1 MGYELRRKIRTQ
13 IRLVKRLITEGT
25 LEEYISKQTTRR
37 GSSPFKSTKFEKNE
51 YIQMTSSERK
61 PSAKHTDLV
70 DGSSSIETTT
80 DYRSSYS
87 INERKSSTTSTRS
100 SLSPERRKTPTG
112 KSTTTTT
119 VENIPGG
126 TRTTTTKTTEK
137 SFVTLKK
144 AAPTTKTPVEDNQ
157 PEWVRQRNL
166 RNSKESATITTKK
179 TTSTSCTTS
188 KKERSSPVKEVK
200 GTDLITSSYGVGPT
214 DENGTPLFGLRALR
228 AQNKHEQSKGENM
241 LSHISKVKIK

>member
-37 GSSPFKSTKFEKNE
+37 ASSPSKSTQFEKTE
-51 YIQMTSSERK
+51 YIQRTSPERK
-61 PSAKHTDLV
+61 PSLKQTDSV
-70 DGSSSIETTT
+70 DRRSSIENTTE
-80 DYRSSYS
+80 YKSSTS
-87 INERKSSTTSTRS
+87 ERKSSTTSTRS

-119 VENIPGG
+119 VETIPGG

-179 TTSTSCTTS
+179 TTSSSCTTS

-228 AQNKHEQSKGENM
+228 AQNKYEQSKGELCCNENA
-241 LSHISKVKIK
+241 IVVIV

>member
-37 GSSPFKSTKFEKNE
+37 ASSPIKSTKVEKTE
-51 YIQMTSSERK
+51 YIQRTSPERK
-61 PSAKHTDLV
+61 KIFEHTDLV
-70 DGSSSIETTT
+70 DRRSSIENTTE
-80 DYRSSYS
+80 YKSSYS
-87 INERKSSTTSTRS
+87 LNERKSSTTRS

-112 KSTTTTT
+112 KATTTTT

-137 SFVTLKK
+137 TFVTLKK
-144 AAPTTKTPVEDNQ
+144 AAPPTKTPVEDSQ

-179 TTSTSCTTS
+179 TTSSSSTTS

-228 AQNKHEQSKGENM
+228 AQNKNEQSKGEN
-241 LSHISKVKIK
+241 LLFYVLWKSK